1 MPLYYDNSSRLSDFE
16 GIKLAEKYYI
26 KGGTPLKGE
35 VHIGGAKN
43 SVLKLM
49 AAALLAKGES
59 KIYNVPELTDV
70 EIMLQVINSLGVKTS
85 YDKEEKSLTI
95 DATDITNITAKYEL
109 VSKMRASFNVLGAL
123 VSRCREAIVALPGGC
138 AIGERRVDF
147 HIKGLEA
154 LGAKLKIE
162 NGYVHAKASK
172 LVGAE
177 ICLDLPSVG
186 ATENIMLAGVMAEGS
201 TTIQNA
207 AQEPEIVDLAN
218 FLNAMGADIIG
229 AGTSEIIINGVKQED
244 LHPVEYTTI
253 PDRIEAGT
261 FMAAIVGT
269 KGKAVIRNIYPAHLT
284 FFTDKLLKMGANIK
298 LVDPTSIEVMCKNR
312 LSSINFVTQPYPGFP
327 TDLQSMAMTLLTT
340 ANGVGIITESL
351 YENRFMQVPEL
362 RRMGA
367 DIHQDRN
374 HAIIKGVKKLT
385 GATLTASD
393 LRAGASLVVAA
404 LMAEGNSV
412 IEKLHHIDRG
422 YENFENK
429 IRLLGGKIERKDEV
443 ISPVESTE
451 EILNESYL

>member
-1 MPLYYDNSSRLSDFE
+1 MTD
-16 GIKLAEKYYI
+16 KYFI

-35 VHIGGAKN
+35 VSIGGAKN

-49 AAALLAKGES
+49 AAALLAKGET
-59 KIYNVPELTDV
+59 KIYNVPDLTDV
-70 EIMLQVINSLGVKTS
+70 EIMLNVIEQLGAKTS
-85 YDKEEKSLTI
+85 YDKQEKSVVI
-95 DATDITNITAKYEL
+95 DASNLSNVTAKYEL
-109 VSKMRASFNVLGAL
+109 VSKMRASFIVLGAL
-123 VSRCREAIVALPGGC
+123 VSRCKEAIVALPGGC

-147 HIKGLEA
+147 HIRGLEA
-154 LGAKLKIE
+154 LGAKIKIE

-172 LVGAE
+172 LSGAE
-177 ICLDLPSVG
+177 IYLDIPSVG
-186 ATENIMLAGVMAEGS
+186 ATENLMLASILAEGS
-201 TTIQNA
+201 TRIQNA

-218 FLNAMGADIIG
+218 FLNTMGADVIG
-229 AGTSEIIINGVKQED
+229 AGTSEIIINGVKQD
-244 LHPVEYTTI
+244 NLHPIEYTTI

-261 FMAAIVGT
+261 FMSAIIAT
-269 KGKAVIRNIYPAHLT
+269 RGKALIKNVFPAHLT

-298 LVDPTSIEVMCKNR
+298 LIEPNSLEVSCKNK
-312 LSSINFVTQPYPGFP
+312 LNSINFVTQPYPGFP

-385 GATLTASD
+385 GATLAASD

-404 LMAEGNSV
+404 LMAEGNST
-412 IEKLHHIDRG
+412 IENLHHIDRG

-429 IRLLGGKIERKDEV
+429 LRLLGGKIERKNDDI
-443 ISPVESTE
+443 ISPIEPKITE
-451 EILNESYL
+451 GLI

>member
-1 MPLYYDNSSRLSDFE
+1 MT
-16 GIKLAEKYYI
+16 EKFYI
-26 KGGTPLKGE
+26 KGGTPLRGE
-35 VHIGGAKN
+35 VSIGGAKN

-49 AAALLAKGES
+49 AAAILAKGET
-59 KIYNVPELTDV
+59 KIYNVPDLTDV
-70 EIMLQVINSLGVKTS
+70 EIMLNVITQLGAKTS
-85 YDKEEKSLTI
+85 YDKAGKSVTI
-95 DATDITNITAKYEL
+95 DATDISSITAKYEL
-109 VSKMRASFNVLGAL
+109 VSKMRASFIVLGAL
-123 VSRCREAIVALPGGC
+123 VSRCKEAIVALPGGC

-154 LGAKLKIE
+154 LGAKIKIE

-172 LVGAE
+172 LTGAD
-177 ICLDLPSVG
+177 IYLDIPSVG
-186 ATENIMLAGVMAEGS
+186 ATENLMLASVLAEGS
-201 TTIQNA
+201 TRIQNA

-218 FLNAMGADIIG
+218 FLNSMGADVNG
-229 AGTSEIIINGVKQED
+229 AGTSEIVINGVKHEK
-244 LHPVEYTTI
+244 LHSIEYTTI

-261 FMAAIVGT
+261 FMSAIIAT
-269 KGKAVIRNIYPAHLT
+269 RGKAIIKDVFPAHLT

-298 LVDPTSIEVMCKNR
+298 LIEPNSLEVSCKNK
-312 LSSINFVTQPYPGFP
+312 LNSINFVTQPYPGFP

-385 GATLTASD
+385 GATLAASD

-404 LMAEGNSV
+404 LMADGNST
-412 IEKLHHIDRG
+412 IENLHHIDRG
-422 YENFENK
+422 YENFESK
-429 IRLLGGKIERKDEV
+429 LRLLGGKIERKDDAV
-443 ISPVESTE
+443 ISEVSNVDLKTNLTE
-451 EILNESYL
+451 GLRNESYL